1 MPVEA
6 PPASAAPTPAAPP
19 AAPAPSPAPAP
30 AHTMESALAE
40 FDAIASPK
48 PAAAP
53 PKAPEGDK
61 PPEGAKPTAQP
72 AKPPVVPAK
81 PEPKGEAQLRK
92 ELARVNGEYQKFKE
106 QHTTELASVQDKMKT
121 LEQKR
126 YWTPD
131 EEKRYKAMETRQE
144 QLEAEL
150 YTRDYRA
157 SPEFVVKFQNRAD
170 KIFATVGR
178 ELKGMTVQY
187 QDGDENKQRAATLA
201 DFNRIRALGDSLP
214 EQRRLAK
221 SLFGE
226 DADIMLGHAR
236 ELSAIEE
243 SANEEITNRQ
253 QTYATTRKQA
263 EEKQA
268 EESRVYESSK
278 SQFEKLLIQ
287 KYPDMFGEDAANPEA
302 TDALRSGLSFV
313 DSTVSNAVKMT
324 AEERAMKNSLVRLM
338 AGSWQRNIVKIRQLE
353 AKVDELTADIGKYRK
368 SDPGSGG
375 GAPPTPP
382 ATPPRGK
389 GISGMAAEFDKLP
402 KM

>member
-1 MPVEA
+1 MPEAPVAA
-6 PPASAAPTPAAPP
+6 PPAPAAPP
-19 AAPAPSPAPAP
+19 SAPAPTPTPSP

-40 FDAIASPK
+40 FDAVASPK
-48 PAAAP
+48 PASAH
-53 PKAPEGDK
+53 PKAPEGTK
-61 PPEGAKPTAQP
+61 PPEGAKPPETHP
-72 AKPPVVPAK
+72 KPTTPPSK

-92 ELARVNGEYQKFKE
+92 ELARVNGEFQKLKD
-106 QHTTELASVQDKMKT
+106 QHTTELSSVQEKMKT

-131 EEKRYKAMETRQE
+131 EEKRYKAMEERQQ

-157 SPEFVVKFQNRAD
+157 SPEFTEKYQKRAD
-170 KIFATVGR
+170 KVFATVGR

-187 QDGDENKQRAATLA
+187 QEDDENKSRPATLA
-201 DFNRIRALGDSLP
+201 DFNRIRALSDSLP

-243 SANEEITNRQ
+243 NANEEITTRQ
-253 QTYATTRKQA
+253 LTYATTRKQA

-268 EESRVYESSK
+268 EENRVYESSK

-287 KYPDMFGEDAANPEA
+287 KYPDMFGEDATNPEA

-313 DSTVSNAVKMT
+313 DSTVSNAGKMT

-338 AGSWQRNIVKIRQLE
+338 AGSWQRNIVKIRQLQ

-375 GAPPTPP
+375 GAPPSPP

-389 GISGMAAEFDKLP
+389 GISGMAAEFDKIQR
-402 KM
+402 M

>member
-6 PPASAAPTPAAPP
+6 PPAP
-19 AAPAPSPAPAP
+19 AAPAPAAPAASAPASAPAAP

-40 FDAIASPK
+40 FDAIASPPK

-53 PKAPEGDK
+53 KAPEPPKAPEAPKAPEPPK
-61 PPEGAKPTAQP
+61 PATP
-72 AKPPVVPAK
+72 PAK

-106 QHTTELASVQDKMKT
+106 QHTTELSGLQDKMKT

-131 EEKRYKAMETRQE
+131 EEKRYKAMEERQQ

-157 SPEFVVKFQNRAD
+157 SPEFVEKFQKRAD

-187 QDGDENKQRAATLA
+187 QEGDENKRRTATLA

-243 SANEEITNRQ
+243 SANEEITTRQ

-263 EEKQA
+263 EDKQA
-268 EESRVYESSK
+268 EENRVYETSK
-278 SQFEKLLIQ
+278 SQFERLIIQ
-287 KYPDMFGEDAANPEA
+287 KYPDMFGEDATNPEA
-302 TDALRSGLSFV
+302 TDALRNGLSFV
-313 DSTVSNAVKMT
+313 DATVSNAGKMMP
-324 AEERAMKNSLVRLM
+324 EERAMKNSLVRLM
-338 AGSWQRNIVKIRQLE
+338 AGSWQRNIVKIRQLQ

-375 GAPPTPP
+375 GDSADSTSN
-382 ATPPRGK
+382 ASK
-389 GISGMAAEFDKLP
+389 GQGHQRHGGGV
-402 KM
+402 